1 LYYLVRTYSPGL
13 GETEEFP
20 DLSESVGVKL
30 EVVLLIS
37 ETLLISGR
45 GRTWREA
52 PIPSAAKAVQ
62 TMCWSIPLEVSIQ
75 VLKACSLVLLK

>member
-1 LYYLVRTYSPGL
+1 LTLIRTYSPGL

-20 DLSESVGVKL
+20 DLSERIGVKL
-30 EVVLLIS
+30 EVVLVIS
-37 ETLLISGR
+37 LALLEDGR

-75 VLKACSLVLLK
+75 VLNA